1 MEGLATEILHELKL
15 SAKRWF
21 IAFVIMIIVEIITI
35 AGFLWYISLP
45 ADEVTTQYEQSVDNV
60 QDSDNL
66 KQLIVKD
73 GDIDGESKTDS
84 Q

>member
-21 IAFVIMIIVEIITI
+21 IAFVIMIIVELITI

-45 ADEVTTQYEQSVDNV
+45 TDEVATQYEQSVDNV
-60 QDSDNL
+60 QDSDNM

-73 GDIDGESKTDS
+73 GDIDGESKADN
-84 Q
+84 

>member
-21 IAFVIMIIVEIITI
+21 IAFVIMIIVELITI

-45 ADEVTTQYEQSVDNV
+45 TDEVATQYEQSIDNV
-60 QDSDNL
+60 QDSDNM

-73 GDIDGESKTDS
+73 GDIDGESKADN
-84 Q
+84 